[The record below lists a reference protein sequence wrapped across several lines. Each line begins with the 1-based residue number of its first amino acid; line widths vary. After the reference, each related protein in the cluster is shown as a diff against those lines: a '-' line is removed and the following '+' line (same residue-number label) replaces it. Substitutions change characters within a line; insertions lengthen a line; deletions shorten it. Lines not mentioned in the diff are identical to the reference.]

1 MWDVV
6 NLRRIVAH
14 RIGLCSAAVIAHS
27 EPCDNQSAKECENMA
42 MYPVLTFLHIGMG
55 SVALVA
61 GAGAMTFR
69 KGSRWHRRAGSL
81 FFVSMLIMSALGAY
95 LAFVKPDMGTSLM
108 GAFTFY
114 LVASAWLTV
123 IRRENEAGYWEIV
136 AMLVALSLAGSALI
150 FGLEASNAATGRK
163 DGYPSTFYYIV
174 GGIAACLAVLDFR
187 VTCRRGI
194 GGAQRLIRHLW
205 RMGFA
210 LFIASGSLFLGQ
222 PDVFPEAVRSI
233 AFRAVPVI
241 VVIGLTIFWLIR
253 VSFAGWYGKQ
263 AANIDEP
270 GIRQG
275 IGWWRRAG
283 AARAAGQFAPQSG
296 HALGPAAD

>member
-1 MWDVV
+1 MQDVV
-6 NLRRIVAH
+6 HPRPIVAH

-27 EPCDNQSAKECENMA
+27 EPCDNRPAKECENMG
-42 MYPVLTFLHIGMG
+42 MYPVLTVLHIGMG
-55 SVALVA
+55 SAALVA

-69 KGSRWHRRAGSL
+69 KGSRWHRRAGGL
-81 FFVSMLIMSALGAY
+81 FFVSMLIMSALGAN

-123 IRRENEAGYWEIV
+123 IRRENETGYWEIIV
-136 AMLVALSLAGSALI
+136 MLVALSLAASALI

-163 DGYPSTFYYIV
+163 DGYPATFFYVV
-174 GGIAACLAVLDFR
+174 GGIAACLAVLDLR
-187 VTCRRGI
+187 VIYRRGI
-194 GGAQRLIRHLW
+194 GGAQRVIRHLW

-210 LFIASGSLFLGQ
+210 LFIAAGSLFLGQ
-222 PDVFPEAVRSI
+222 PDVFPEALRSI

-253 VSFAGWYGKQ
+253 VSFTGWYGKQ
-263 AANIDEP
+263 AANSDEP

-275 IGWWRRAG
+275 IGWRGRAG

-296 HALGPAAD
+296 HAFGPAAD